1 MSEIGDF
8 INNWG
13 TLLRNLILIA
23 GILGGLFRLL
33 RTLDR
38 INENIERIPEMRVDL
53 EDLRTKIEN
62 ILGVQKNVQNETK
75 TMRSDM
81 QDVQSNVKNMQT
93 DIQTLRTHMT
103 ALQGGL
109 QTLQNDLQ
117 QHCIN
122 GKRKDRLTL
131 DMSRQMLLNEIEAA
145 IHLKCASINKKT
157 VLSELY
163 ESYRA
168 DGGNGTIQ
176 ALWATYLALP
186 TEAPK
191 NTKPEGN
198 KVE

>member
-1 MSEIGDF
+1 MSEIEIF

-13 TLLRNLILIA
+13 TLLRNLVLIA
-23 GILGGLFRLL
+23 GVLGGLFRMLK
-33 RTLDR
+33 TLDR
-38 INENIERIPEMRVDL
+38 INENIERIPEMRLNL
-53 EDLRTKIEN
+53 EELRTKIEN
-62 ILGVQKNVQNETK
+62 ILGVQKNVQDETK
-75 TMRSDM
+75 TMRNDM
-81 QDVQSNVKNMQT
+81 QKVQDNVKNMQT
-93 DIQTLRTHMT
+93 DIQTLQNNMT

-145 IHLKCASINKKT
+145 IRLGWASINKKT

-168 DGGNGTIQ
+168 DGGNGTIK
-176 ALWATYLALP
+176 ALWTTYLSLP
-186 TEAPK
+186 TEPPE
-191 NTKPEGN
+191 NTKPESS